1 MLFTQFSLYLILGYN
16 LDFGDVSF
24 IHELIV
30 TRQSILC
37 NFEIQQKILSL
48 MHISLN
54 FPITIYLN
62 YGVFVFIVV
71 W

>member
-1 MLFTQFSLYLILGYN
+1 MLFTRFSLYLILGYY

-30 TRQSILC
+30 THQSIFC

-48 MHISLN
+48 VHIFLK
-54 FPITIYLN
+54 FPLMMYLN
-62 YGVFVFIVV
+62 VGAFVFIVL